1 MWERVQLHPEICAP
15 YFARLEH
22 GQKNI
27 DRHLSMSMYAEVMF
41 LSSTEIIFCFVH
53 KGFFVPSS
61 ASVVTEC
68 FGDAKLLR

>member
-1 MWERVQLHPEICAP
+1 MWERVQWHPEICAP

-27 DRHLSMSMYAEVMF
+27 DCHLSMLMYAEVMF
-41 LSSTEIIFCFVH
+41 LSSTEIIFGVVR

-61 ASVVTEC
+61 ASAVTGC
-68 FGDAKLLR
+68 FRDAKLLR